1 MDDYPVINCTF
12 LDDRTM
18 EGLKKQI
25 ESYSKSGWFP
35 MFNIK
40 RIVRDDDCNGYC
52 VLIRRV

>member
-1 MDDYPVINCTF
+1 MDDYSVINCTL

-18 EGLKKQI
+18 EGLKKKI

-40 RIVRDDDCNGYC
+40 IIVRDDGYNGYC
-52 VLIRRV
+52 VLIKR